1 MIFTGLP
8 GSGKTTC
15 GALLGETLGL
25 PFFDTDELIESSECR
40 TIKDIFATEGEA
52 HFRLLER
59 ETLRLLE
66 LEIARAVQ
74 YGSAGVFG
82 QNVHAS
88 DKVSTEVS
96 NQDSTNDCSNQL
108 EPVSA
113 QLAARIAAEI
123 SNAFQAKGMVMA
135 VGGGVPEPEVN
146 REALKRLG
154 TVVYLAAEPLEI
166 AARLPDDGLRPLLA
180 AKSSEAKGGGHDRS
194 NLVSKLK
201 GLLDRRRQAY
211 ECADTKIDTTGLSP
225 HQIITALQEK
235 LKTQLMI

>member
-66 LEIARAVQ
+66 LEVSRLVVN
-74 YGSAGVFG
+74 GSADTTV
-82 QNVHAS
+82 QNVPKSYDDSNEDSKSNRS
-88 DKVSTEVS
+88 DR
-96 NQDSTNDCSNQL
+96 Q

-113 QLAARIAAEI
+113 QLAARIKSEV
-123 SNAFQAKGMVMA
+123 SNAFQSKGMVIA
-135 VGGGVPEPEVN
+135 VGGGVPEPEAN

-154 TVVYLAAEPLEI
+154 TVVYLATEPLEI
-166 AARLPDDGLRPLLA
+166 AARLPDDGLRPLLT
-180 AKSSEAKGGGHDRS
+180 AKSSEAKGGGHERS
-194 NLVSKLK
+194 NMVSKLK

-211 ECADTKIDTTGLSP
+211 ESADIKIDTTGLSP
-225 HQIITALQEK
+225 HQIVTVLQEQ